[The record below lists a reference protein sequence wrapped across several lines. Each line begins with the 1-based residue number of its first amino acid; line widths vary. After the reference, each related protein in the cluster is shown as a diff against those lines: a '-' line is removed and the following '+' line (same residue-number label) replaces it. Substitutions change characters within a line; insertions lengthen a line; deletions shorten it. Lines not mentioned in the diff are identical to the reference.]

1 MIAYSKIHAIYSKDE
16 IYKMFP
22 RISAR
27 KIIFSR
33 DIIKINILAKYCD
46 FKKINYSINDLKE
59 DYPHLAEYKSL
70 DIAYKIYS
78 SGYSVKEFYQK
89 HGIGSFLENI
99 IRNGLN
105 FNSNFENGYKII
117 EFMGYK
123 IDISNFKVDKYDIHI
138 ELFGEKEQLIA
149 FKEKY
154 NLKFEVLYE
163 PYKKSWH
170 LAFNGIL
177 ADYIKIYK

>member
-1 MIAYSKIHAIYSKDE
+1 MIIYSKINAVYSKHE
-16 IYKMFP
+16 IYEIFP
-22 RISAR
+22 TITAR

-46 FKKINYSINDLKE
+46 FKKINYSINDLKK
-59 DYPHLAEYKSL
+59 DYPHLAKYKGL

-78 SGYSVKEFYQK
+78 SRYSVKEFYRK
-89 HGIGSFLENI
+89 HGIGSFLEYI
-99 IRNGLN
+99 IRNGLD
-105 FNSNFENGYKII
+105 FNSNFENGYKVIK
-117 EFMGYK
+117 FMEYK
-123 IDISNFKVDKYDIHI
+123 IDVSNFKIDKYDTHI
-138 ELFGEKEQLIA
+138 ELFGNPEQLKS

-163 PYKKSWH
+163 PYKESWH

-177 ADYIKIYK
+177 ADYIRVYK